1 MAMVITKKVL
11 GNGVTPPLLG
21 KIPKKYRF
29 FFLEDPPYDDNND
42 DNNDCDNNANND
54 DNNDV
59 QGWGACATYT
69 QSAPPFIY
77 WLQPDWE
84 HLPSVIMSWG

>member
-1 MAMVITKKVL
+1 MMCKGGMANQQKH
-11 GNGVTPPLLG
+11 
-21 KIPKKYRF
+21 
-29 FFLEDPPYDDNND
+29 DPYNDDHDIDDAYDD
-42 DNNDCDNNANND
+42 NND

-84 HLPSVIMSWG
+84 HLPSLIVMS